1 MLSNF
6 LRERSETF
14 VIAIYRILN
23 FKLLVL
29 SLNIS

>member
-6 LRERSETF
+6 LGKRSETF
-14 VIAIYRILN
+14 VITIYRILN
-23 FKLLVL
+23 FKPLVL